1 MFTPLP
7 QKFFYIFIFSLAV
20 LFFGGIIYFNNLFNT
35 SPAFLKLSSLIPLTS
50 LPQSITLKI
59 SSPDDNLMVFDPDLL
74 IDGVTSPN
82 SIVIITD
89 EDLDRVVTT
98 NNQGYFSYT
107 AHLSEG
113 INQFQI
119 NVFDNYGN
127 SKSEFRSIYYS
138 KEKI

>member
-1 MFTPLP
+1 
-7 QKFFYIFIFSLAV
+7 
-20 LFFGGIIYFNNLFNT
+20 
-35 SPAFLKLSSLIPLTS
+35 
-50 LPQSITLKI
+50 
-59 SSPDDNLMVFDPDLL
+59 MVFDPDLL